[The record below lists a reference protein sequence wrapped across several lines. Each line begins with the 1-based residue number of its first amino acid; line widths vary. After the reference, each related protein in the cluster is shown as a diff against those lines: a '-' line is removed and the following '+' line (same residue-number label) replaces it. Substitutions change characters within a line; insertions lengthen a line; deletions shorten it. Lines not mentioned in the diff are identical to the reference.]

1 MSETNTQRKPVFY
14 FDVHGHREG
23 LLPKAMRLVPGN
35 TIPPDVRIAD
45 VRAAG
50 ASGFVLCALGDPNS
64 FLPIKVDPYKSV
76 LKELEIARKAVVEAK
91 GIIVA
96 DPAGLESAAAS
107 AAGAAA
113 SAVASAPDS
122 AQPAPAFLLGIEGGD
137 FIGED
142 ADRIDHVFGLGV
154 RLLGLVHYSKNRI
167 GSISYGWGGKI
178 IPDSERTGL
187 SAFGKTVIA
196 RANGY
201 GMIIDLAHADDET
214 IKGALAASTAPMIC
228 SHTGPRSLQDF
239 PRYIPDDLMLE
250 IARAGGLIGLWL
262 FFSGGRGYQIC
273 GPSPS
278 TRPTAP
284 TSSARIISRSAATS
298 TVYQG
303 IWPATG
309 TSLIPRR

>member
-1 MSETNTQRKPVFY
+1 MCTVIAKASCQRPCV
-14 FDVHGHREG
+14 
-23 LLPKAMRLVPGN
+23 LVPGN

-107 AAGAAA
+107 VAGVAALAQPA
-113 SAVASAPDS
+113 SV
-122 AQPAPAFLLGIEGGD
+122 QPAPAFLPGIEGGD

-228 SHTGPRSLQDF
+228 SHTGPRSPPGLPALH
-239 PRYIPDDLMLE
+239 PR
-250 IARAGGLIGLWL
+250 RSHAGNRP
-262 FFSGGRGYQIC
+262 GGRTYRPMALFQRRIGHSRPSK
-273 GPSPS
+273 PSPS

-284 TSSARIISRSAATS
+284 TSSALIISR
-298 TVYQG
+298 
-303 IWPATG
+303 
-309 TSLIPRR
+309 